1 MADAN
6 WEQWEIDADVREQ
19 DGSAYTRSAYT
30 LPATQEGIDGTHL
43 VMLGELVS
51 KEGIELHNIF
61 LQLIDRLARAK
72 KEYEKAKAAP
82 PGSNQAEDLYKAE
95 YHLNHEIDA
104 FVLVWVHRSKR
115 YGRGHWRRWGRV
127 KVTDRATLNKKIAK
141 HTTLT
146 YEERVLCGAE
156 ELSDDE

>member
-6 WEQWEIDADVREQ
+6 WEQWEIDADARE
-19 DGSAYTRSAYT
+19 DGSAYT
-30 LPATQEGIDGTHL
+30 LPATQEGVDGKHL
-43 VMLGELVS
+43 SMMGELVLD
-51 KEGIELHNIF
+51 EGIELHNIF

-82 PGSNQAEDLYKAE
+82 PGSEEAEDLYKAE
-95 YHLNHEIDA
+95 HWLNKGIDGFA
-104 FVLVWVHRSKR
+104 QTWIHRSKR

-127 KVTDRATLNKKIAK
+127 KVTDRATLNKRIAK

-146 YEERVLCGAE
+146 YEERLLCGAE